1 MVGLIFTAKFG
12 INLGFWETAHLP
24 LPTANI
30 ITYCSLRAK
39 CWLRD
44 LSEISRG
51 ERGETDGGSQLF
63 ETVEKGG
70 VMKNGP
76 FKRGGSCTYMPMI
89 M

>member
-39 CWLRD
+39 CWLRV

-51 ERGETDGGSQLF
+51 EGGKQ
-63 ETVEKGG
+63 
-70 VMKNGP
+70 
-76 FKRGGSCTYMPMI
+76 RGGHNFLRKYKREGS
-89 M
+89 

>member
-51 ERGETDGGSQLF
+51 EGGKQREGHNFLRQY
-63 ETVEKGG
+63 
-70 VMKNGP
+70 
-76 FKRGGSCTYMPMI
+76 KREGS
-89 M
+89 